1 MMEHKTTAG
10 PILIGIAGTEL
21 DATGREHLCHPAVGG
36 VVLFSRNYAC
46 RAQLLEL
53 VTQIRTC
60 CQPRPLV
67 CIDQEGGR
75 VQRLREEFTALPP
88 LGVLGAMYATN
99 PDRALDY
106 CYRHARVMAA
116 EILACGI
123 DLSFAPV
130 LDLDRG
136 SLVIGDRSFSD
147 SLEVVCDLG
156 RTYLAGMH
164 DAGMKATG
172 KHFPGHGSV
181 LADSHS
187 DDVIDDRSLAELER
201 TDLVPFIRL
210 APQLDALMIAHV
222 VYPQVDPRP
231 AGYSRKWL
239 GDYLRGSLGYKGVI
253 MSDDLGMHAAHVAGN
268 LVERCLQSL
277 QAGCDL
283 VLACQPADVEELLG
297 SLDRSL
303 PDASRAIA
311 SLYGMVREDF
321 AELETAATQ
330 GAGEWRQWQQS
341 LESLGR
347 AQVESGKYTGVS

>member
-1 MMEHKTTAG
+1 MHHKTAAG

-21 DATGREHLCHPAVGG
+21 DATARAQLCHPAVGG
-36 VVLFSRNYAC
+36 VVLFSRNYAS
-46 RAQLLEL
+46 REQLLDL
-53 VTQIRTC
+53 VGQVRTC

-88 LGVLGAMYATN
+88 LGELGRMYATN
-99 PDRALDY
+99 PERALDFA
-106 CYRHARVMAA
+106 YRHARVMAA
-116 EILACGI
+116 EMLACGI

-136 SLVIGDRSFSD
+136 SSVIGDRSFSP
-147 SLEVVCDLG
+147 SLEAVTRLG
-156 RTYLAGMH
+156 RTYLAGMR
-164 DAGMKATG
+164 DAGMKSTG

-187 DDVIDDRSLAELER
+187 DDVIDDRSLAELEQA
-201 TDLVPFIRL
+201 DLVPFTQL
-210 APQLDALMIAHV
+210 AGQLDALMIAHV
-222 VYPQVDPRP
+222 VYPQVDLLP
-231 AGYSRKWL
+231 AGYSSKWL
-239 GDYLRGSLGYKGVI
+239 QGYLRGSLGYEGVI

-268 LVERCLQSL
+268 LLDRCNLSL

-297 SLDRSL
+297 GLDRPM

-311 SLYGMVREDF
+311 SLYGTARHSF
-321 AELETAATQ
+321 AELEMAASQ
-330 GAGEWRQWQQS
+330 GAPEWRQWQQS
-341 LESLGR
+341 LELLSK
-347 AQVESGKYTGVS
+347 AQQKASNKPGV